1 MCCLREPQATR
12 ILHKKTFAN
21 YFDKGFFVTSA
32 GFEPATNGAE
42 IRHSIQLNYEADF

>member
-1 MCCLREPQATR
+1 MCWLREPQATR

-32 GFEPATNGAE
+32 EYNLLKFFYGF
-42 IRHSIQLNYEADF
+42 IDFVALLLEF